1 MDTPIF
7 TPRKGD
13 WKVTVTTHSGKR
25 FNYNL
30 DTESD
35 ADLLAIALT
44 AHSRDIASADV
55 LPA

>member
-1 MDTPIF
+1 MDTPIS